1 MLAKLLAELLE
12 SSLVAGIGATLLGEL
27 PLLGSGL
34 LFEDWLETK
43 LLADD
48 PDAKLLAKLLFAAS
62 CFALH
67 FLSSSLYSTLK
78 ASITSCRCS
87 FLGFVSEAM
96 FDP

>member
-1 MLAKLLAELLE
+1 VLAKLLAELLE

-48 PDAKLLAKLLFAAS
+48 PDATLLAKLLFAAS
-62 CFALH
+62 CFVLH
-67 FLSSSLYSTLK
+67 FLSSS
-78 ASITSCRCS
+78 
-87 FLGFVSEAM
+87 
-96 FDP
+96 